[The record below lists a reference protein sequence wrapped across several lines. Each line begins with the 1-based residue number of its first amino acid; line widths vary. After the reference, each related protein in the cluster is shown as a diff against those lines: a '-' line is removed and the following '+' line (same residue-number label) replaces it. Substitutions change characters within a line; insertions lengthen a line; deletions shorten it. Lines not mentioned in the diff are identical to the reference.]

1 MNAQLLL
8 LSVGVGLTL
17 FTLVAGLIVLANDRK
32 SSGSRKRLKELVQDD
47 PALDSDI
54 APVILRDMQLSSVP
68 FLNVLLQRIPMVRR
82 LDLLLAQ
89 GNLSIRLGSF
99 LILMVTLALLGG
111 IAAAHI
117 SGILAVAPLGALV
130 CGSLPV
136 FYATQQKRRR
146 LLRFEKQFAD
156 AIDILTSALRAGL
169 SFSAAIQVVAEESP
183 DPVAR
188 EFNIV
193 FEENRLGLDM
203 RDALTNLSQRIDCPE
218 LRMFVTAVILQR
230 ETGGNLVEILENAAY
245 VIRDRFRILGE
256 VRAMTASQRFSGL
269 ILSLLPLGM
278 AGLFLVMAP
287 DYMKTLVTD
296 PWGPYLIIA
305 ALSLQLVGY
314 LAIRKIVAIKV

>member
-1 MNAQLLL
+1 MDTQLLL
-8 LSVGVGLTL
+8 LSVGFGLAL
-17 FTLVAGLIVLANDRK
+17 FTLVAGLLFLAKDRK
-32 SSGSRKRLKELVQDD
+32 SAGSRKRLAQLVNDD
-47 PALDSDI
+47 PSMDEEI
-54 APVILRDMQLSSVP
+54 APVILRDLELSSVP
-68 FLNVLLQRIPMVRR
+68 LLNMLLQRLPMARQ

-89 GNLSIRLGSF
+89 ADLSMRLGPF
-99 LILMVTLALLGG
+99 VMLMLVLGLLGA
-111 IAAAHI
+111 IAVAHV
-117 SGILAVAPLGALV
+117 SKILLLAPLGAV
-130 CGSLPV
+130 FFGALPV
-136 FYATQQKRRR
+136 FYVVQRKRRR
-146 LLRFEKQFAD
+146 LIQFEKQFAD
-156 AIDILTSALRAGL
+156 AIDILVGALRAGL
-169 SFSAAIQVVAEESP
+169 AFSGAIQVVAEESP
-183 DPVAR
+183 NPVAK

-203 RDALTNLSQRIDCPE
+203 REALTNLSKRIDCPE

-230 ETGGNLVEILENAAY
+230 ETGGNLVEILENAAH

-256 VRAMTASQRFSGL
+256 VRAMTAQQRFSGL
-269 ILSLLPLGM
+269 ILTLLPLGM